1 MKMPF
6 IATSPAWKSRSVTT
20 SVWRNH
26 DFRLVLAGGLINNIG
41 DWLLQVALPAFVYT
55 ETGSGR
61 ATAAIVVVELIVGVF
76 LGPYGG
82 TLVDR
87 WDLRRTVIG
96 SNLLQALALA
106 PLLAVTADRIWPV
119 FIVAGLQGVLQ
130 LVNDPASFALVPR
143 IVPTEQLVQANSAN
157 TAASAIARLI
167 GSPLGGIAVAL
178 GGLSTVVVIDAV
190 SFLSVAAM
198 TYFVT
203 TPTGSLRSIDGGVDG
218 DGDDASGGFREGWRQ
233 IRSYPVLVGYL
244 GVQSLASLTFAM
256 FPVLF
261 IAFVID
267 VLGGDEAQ
275 VGIIR
280 GMAAFG
286 GLVAAVVVGRLAARV
301 DPTKLMMWGYAGL
314 GAVALLFVN
323 ITAVTTALWVFLL
336 LFALSGFPNLTSQ
349 VGADTTAQRICPPS
363 ILGRLQGVLGAT
375 ASAGALLGSIGV
387 GLVVDSVDVKILLNI
402 QAALYVAC
410 GVATYLTIVR
420 RRDSGQANASAA
432 SSSAASNSGHG
443 ASVK

>member
-1 MKMPF
+1 M
-6 IATSPAWKSRSVTT
+6 
-20 SVWRNH
+20 
-26 DFRLVLAGGLINNIG
+26 
-41 DWLLQVALPAFVYT
+41 
-55 ETGSGR
+55 
-61 ATAAIVVVELIVGVF
+61 
-76 LGPYGG
+76 
-82 TLVDR
+82 
-87 WDLRRTVIG
+87 
-96 SNLLQALALA
+96 
-106 PLLAVTADRIWPV
+106 
-119 FIVAGLQGVLQ
+119 
-130 LVNDPASFALVPR
+130 
-143 IVPTEQLVQANSAN
+143 PTEQLVQANSAN
-157 TAASAIARLI
+157 TAASAIARLV

-190 SFLSVAAM
+190 SFLTVAAM

-203 TPTGSLRSIDGGVDG
+203 TPTGSLRSVEDGADG
-218 DGDDASGGFREGWRQ
+218 DGGDDASGGFREGWRQ

-286 GLVAAVVVGRLAARV
+286 GLVAAVVVGRLASRA

-314 GAVALLFVN
+314 GAVAFLFVN

-349 VGADTTAQRICPPS
+349 VGADTTAQRICPPP

-387 GLVVDSVDVKILLNI
+387 GLVVDSVDVKILLNV

-420 RRDSGQANASAA
+420 RVDPQANASAA
-432 SSSAASNSGHG
+432 SSSAASKSGHG

>member
-1 MKMPF
+1 M
-6 IATSPAWKSRSVTT
+6 
-20 SVWRNH
+20 
-26 DFRLVLAGGLINNIG
+26 INNIG

-157 TAASAIARLI
+157 TAASAIARLV

-178 GGLSTVVVIDAV
+178 GGLSTVVVIDAIT
-190 SFLSVAAM
+190 FLIVAAM

-203 TPTGSLRSIDGGVDG
+203 DTDGEPAFD
-218 DGDDASGGFREGWRQ
+218 RWWCRWRW
-233 IRSYPVLVGYL
+233 R
-244 GVQSLASLTFAM
+244 
-256 FPVLF
+256 
-261 IAFVID
+261 
-267 VLGGDEAQ
+267 
-275 VGIIR
+275 
-280 GMAAFG
+280 
-286 GLVAAVVVGRLAARV
+286 
-301 DPTKLMMWGYAGL
+301 
-314 GAVALLFVN
+314 
-323 ITAVTTALWVFLL
+323 
-336 LFALSGFPNLTSQ
+336 
-349 VGADTTAQRICPPS
+349 
-363 ILGRLQGVLGAT
+363 
-375 ASAGALLGSIGV
+375 
-387 GLVVDSVDVKILLNI
+387 
-402 QAALYVAC
+402 
-410 GVATYLTIVR
+410 
-420 RRDSGQANASAA
+420 
-432 SSSAASNSGHG
+432 
-443 ASVK
+443 